1 MRTFLIVDRLLT
13 NDMKSKNYAEE
24 FFRKKPEIF
33 ESEYIM
39 SADKTKLMLG
49 ELNNGKEL
57 FRIRKIVNTSSQDV
71 IDAFKLAFKIEDDFP
86 KTLAVYE
93 EQTMETRE

>member
-13 NDMKSKNYAEE
+13 NDMKSKNYVEE
-24 FFRKKPEIF
+24 FFRKEPEIF
-33 ESEYIM
+33 ESDYVLRPEI
-39 SADKTKLMLG
+39 TKLMLG

-86 KTLAVYE
+86 KALAVYE